1 MDMTLELHQER
12 REFCSKILKI
22 LDVIKSVK
30 QLKAEFRSGRKN
42 TLRSAGL
49 KSFWELRHSGNIF
62 YYFHPQKLPPLMNYL
77 SLWLLVLR
85 PGLPLHCLLALA
97 VLTLPVLMH
106 FPTVTSVSSASEAQQ
121 ARRRGAQG
129 LTVGLH
135 SKAGKSLSISKRQI

>member
-1 MDMTLELHQER
+1 MDRTPELHQER
-12 REFCSKILKI
+12 GEFCSKILKI
-22 LDVIKSVK
+22 LDLIESVK
-30 QLKAEFRSGRKN
+30 QLRAEFRSGRKN
-42 TLRSAGL
+42 TLRTAGL

-62 YYFHPQKLPPLMNYL
+62 YYFHPQQRPLLMHYL

-85 PGLPLHCLLALA
+85 PGLPVPCALALA
-97 VLTLPVLMH
+97 VRTRPVLML
-106 FPTVTSVSSASEAQQ
+106 FPTVTSAPSASEAQQ